1 MSRAFVSESDS
12 DNDPGLPA
20 LKSPLPPGARNYMT
34 AWGAAKLREE
44 IDRVTLTERSE
55 AAAAVAQAR
64 GSGGEG
70 SRSDLKTAQYDMAMV
85 ERELEY
91 LGELMRTSEVV
102 ESTRGPAERVAFG
115 ATVRVYDKMDQNEQI
130 YQIVGV
136 YESDPENGLISWV
149 SPIARALKGK
159 VVGETVAIALPGG
172 ERILKILSI
181 VQQ

>member
-12 DNDPGLPA
+12 VDDPGLPV

-34 AWGAAKLREE
+34 AGGVRKLREE
-44 IDRVTLTERSE
+44 IDRVTRTERQE

-64 GSGGEG
+64 GSGNEAD
-70 SRSDLKTAQYDMAMV
+70 RSELITAQHDMAIV
-85 ERELEY
+85 ECRLKY
-91 LGELMRTSEVV
+91 LAELMRTSEVV
-102 ESTRGPAERVAFG
+102 RPTKGPAERVAFG
-115 ATVRVYDKMDQNEQI
+115 ATVRAYDKMDQSEQI

-136 YESDPENGLISWV
+136 YESDPERGSISWI
-149 SPIARALKGK
+149 SPIATALKGK

-181 VQQ
+181 VQE